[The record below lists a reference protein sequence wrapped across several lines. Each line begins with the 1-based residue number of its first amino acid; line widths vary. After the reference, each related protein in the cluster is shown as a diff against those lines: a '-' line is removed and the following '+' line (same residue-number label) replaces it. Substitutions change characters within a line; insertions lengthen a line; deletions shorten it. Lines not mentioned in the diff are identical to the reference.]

1 MLNREPT
8 KLFLQGKK
16 MNRLDM
22 LKQFAFEKRGFDG
35 IAVFNWANL
44 LYLAGFPSAVSL
56 FIPRDDESTVY
67 AYGEA

>member
-16 MNRLDM
+16 MNRLDT

-35 IAVFNWANL
+35 FAVFNWANL
-44 LYLAGFPSAVSL
+44 LYLSGFRA
-56 FIPRDDESTVY
+56 RD
-67 AYGEA
+67 